1 MPVVPLDLSTLERE
15 LRRDPEFG
23 LHSRYLTAEIRVVIG
38 DLQSFRL
45 VVRAGEVVEV
55 DRVVTPFDSY
65 DIQLAGTEE
74 QWSALLSPIPP
85 PFYQDFYPAMAHH
98 GFRIEGDMEM
108 IMAYY
113 AAIRRLGE
121 IFRSVATSEVSA

>member
-1 MPVVPLDLSTLERE
+1 MAAVPMDLTALESV
-15 LRRDPEFG
+15 LRSDPEFA

-38 DLQSFRL
+38 DVQSFRI
-45 VVRAGEVVEV
+45 VIRAGALVEI
-55 DRVVTPFDSY
+55 DPVVTPYDSY

-74 QWSALLSPIPP
+74 QWSWLLAPTPP
-85 PFYQDFYPAMAHH
+85 PFYQDFYSAMVHH

-113 AAIRRLGE
+113 PAVRRLAE
-121 IFRSVATSEVSA
+121 IFRSVAAAEVSA